1 MVTMTLVDIFS
12 IGIGSAII
20 LGFIGSIAIEGLRRG
35 KNGRK
40 VIAIIDNKWRKFV
53 YS

>member
-1 MVTMTLVDIFS
+1 MVTMTFVDVFS

-20 LGFIGSIAIEGLRRG
+20 LGLLGSIAIEGLRRG

-40 VIAIIDNKWRKFV
+40 VITTIDTSGIKFV
-53 YS
+53 HS